1 MNMLKSIT
9 ETALKNKNLSDKQLQ
24 YLIEFPL
31 EKIAKLTR
39 TANRVKNHYFNNK
52 VELCSIINAKSG
64 KCEEDCKFCAQSA
77 HYNTNIEEYDFI
89 DTDKIKSQAI
99 LLKNKGVKNF
109 SIVTSG
115 TTLEAKH
122 IDKLIEAV
130 NIIKSSGLL
139 PDVSVGILDKDTL
152 IRLKKS
158 GCYGFHHNLETSES
172 FFPNMCS
179 THDYQDDVNTVK
191 NAVEAGLYVC
201 SGGIFGLGET
211 WEQRIELAMTLK
223 DLNVQS
229 VPINFLTPIKG
240 TPYENRPI
248 LSQNEALKI
257 VALYRFILPDKQ
269 IRICGGRNTVFTPQ
283 TKQDVLKAGASGIM
297 VGNYLTIKG
306 FSLDSDLELLKDEGF
321 EFNS

>member
-1 MNMLKSIT
+1 MLKTI
-9 ETALKNKNLSDKQLQ
+9 EKTALENKNLSNKQLQ
-24 YLIEFPL
+24 FLVEFPL
-31 EKIAKLTR
+31 EKIGELTR
-39 TANRVKNHYFNNK
+39 AANRVKNHYFNNK

-89 DTDKIKSQAI
+89 DTRKIKSQAI

-130 NIIKSSGLL
+130 NIIKSAGLL
-139 PDVSVGILDKDTL
+139 PDVSVGILDNDTL

-179 THDYQDDVNTVK
+179 THDYQDDVNTVR
-191 NAVEAGLYVC
+191 NAVKAGLYVC

-223 DLNVQS
+223 ELNVQS
-229 VPINFLTPIKG
+229 IPINFLTPIKG
-240 TPYENRPI
+240 TPYENRPV

-306 FSLDSDLELLKDEGF
+306 FSLDSDLKLLEEEGF